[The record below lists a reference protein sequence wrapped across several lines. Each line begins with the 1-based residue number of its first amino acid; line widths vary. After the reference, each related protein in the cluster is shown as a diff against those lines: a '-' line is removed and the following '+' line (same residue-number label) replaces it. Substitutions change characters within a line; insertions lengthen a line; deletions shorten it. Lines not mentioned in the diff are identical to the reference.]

1 MRTRQLLVAF
11 GFAIVSA
18 ACGSDD
24 AEPAETFVEPT
35 ELLITELTTDLA
47 YHPTEEPF
55 SKDSGLVDVI
65 APTDGGPWPTVVVFH
80 GNPRMASKGWH
91 RSDAT
96 MIAERG
102 RVVFVPAWGDTPS
115 PQDSNEYTEFA
126 GLAASEAQCA
136 LAFAASNTAEFGGDP
151 ERIAVY
157 AYSAG
162 ANPSMV
168 AALAEADPLDTCLA
182 DGPVPEVQAIVVV
195 DADWMI
201 GGHGDQHF
209 LEDPDAF
216 YAKSPWRL
224 LDGSQDI
231 PIVIM
236 VSEIVGA
243 YDRPIGAEPEQGWLS
258 YRHADI
264 DLLATLAE
272 GGYLDDGAFSL
283 RESGEYAH
291 EVLVDAGYDATL
303 VVILGAEHESWG
315 ESGTAVVVDTVLEA
329 SRP

>member
-1 MRTRQLLVAF
+1 MAF

-24 AEPAETFVEPT
+24 AEPPETFMEPT
-35 ELLITELTTDLA
+35 ELLTTELTTDLA

-65 APTDGGPWPTVVVFH
+65 APTEGGPWPTVVVFH
-80 GNPRMASKGWH
+80 GNPRMAGKDWH

-96 MIAERG
+96 MMAERG

-115 PQDSNEYTEFA
+115 PQDANEYAE
-126 GLAASEAQCA
+126 LSRIAAREAQCA

-151 ERIAVY
+151 EHIAVY

-162 ANPSMV
+162 ANPSMM
-168 AALAEADPLDTCLA
+168 AALAESDPLDTCLA
-182 DGPVPEVQAIVVV
+182 DGPVPEVQAIVAV

-209 LEDPDAF
+209 MEDRDAF

-236 VSEIVGA
+236 VAEIGGPP

-264 DLLATLAE
+264 DLLAALEE

-291 EVLVDAGYDATL
+291 QVLVDAGYDATL
-303 VVILGAEHESWG
+303 VVIPGASHESWG
-315 ESGTAVVVDTVLEA
+315 EPGTAVVVDNVLEA
-329 SRP
+329 SRR